1 MEGPSSAHGR
11 LRRLPRP
18 VLAMVLVAAFLVATP
33 ANASHLPTARERLD
47 SLERSI
53 ERQEA
58 AIEAQHGRIAAI
70 ETSLAEVRKAQR
82 VTISKLLNSQRRL
95 AETRITYQ
103 ALRERLN
110 DLARTAYQQG
120 PLAPVEAL
128 LGATSLADLSDR
140 LVYLENMQSSNADV
154 ANQVARQAARL
165 RRRRDDLDSLALD
178 QAKQAVRLETHQ
190 ATLLAELLDQQ
201 RQLADLSA
209 SRTKAAKLV
218 RLLSL
223 PPDAGLTGAGTTFGH
238 WAHLFLAKLGAPACR
253 DNLVVVVAWEASEG
267 TAAAYNPLATTHDF
281 PGATDFN
288 SVGVKN
294 YPSMQ
299 AGLQAT
305 METLQFGATTWGY
318 GAILSDL
325 ASCAPAEST
334 AISINASAWCR
345 GCAGG
350 AYVTGVVPL
359 VEADYPRFAGR

>member
-1 MEGPSSAHGR
+1 METPSSAHGR
-11 LRRLPRP
+11 WQRLCGP
-18 VLAMVLVAAFLVATP
+18 VLSVVVVAAFLVGTP
-33 ANASHLPTARERLD
+33 ANASHMQTARERLA

-58 AIEAQHGRIAAI
+58 AIEEQHARVFAI
-70 ETSLAEVRKAQR
+70 EASLAKVRKTQR
-82 VTISKLLNSQRRL
+82 TTTSKLLNAQRRL
-95 AETRITYQ
+95 VETRVAYD
-103 ALRERLN
+103 ALREQL
-110 DLARTAYQQG
+110 DDVARTVYQQG

-128 LGATSLADLSDR
+128 LGATSLADLADR
-140 LVYLENMQSSNADV
+140 LVYLENMQSSNAAM

-165 RRRRDDLDSLALD
+165 RAKRNDLDSLARE
-178 QAKQAVRLETHQ
+178 QAAQAVRLETHQ

-201 RQLADLSA
+201 QQLADLSA
-209 SRTKAAKLV
+209 ARTKAAKLV

-223 PPDAGLTGAGTTFGH
+223 SPDSGLTGAGTTFGH
-238 WAHLFLAKLGAPACR
+238 WAHLFLAKLGAPACP

-294 YPSMQ
+294 YPSLQ

-305 METLQFGATTWGY
+305 MDTLVFGATTWGY

-325 ASCAPAEST
+325 RSCAPAEST
-334 AISINASAWCR
+334 ALSINASAWCR